1 MKFKLSFK
9 QQNMILATIIALIQV
24 MILQTLFVEDKI
36 NTLNKNIKSDLHTS
50 AVFISKTPFIK
61 EKLKNRENDYTI
73 QSFTKELIEEN
84 ENIDI
89 IVVADITGEKY
100 SHLDE
105 SQIGDIFKNPDKKDV
120 LEKGIS
126 YYSSMTGSMGK
137 TLRYFEPIFYGN
149 EQVGFVM
156 VGKYQTEI
164 EGLMKNIIG
173 VFTILF
179 IVSLI
184 INIVLANWFAKKIKN
199 KIFGMEPEEI
209 ARLYTQKEIILNNIK
224 EGIIALDNKDKII
237 EVNNACY
244 HLLKDFNEEKF
255 FEKISSYIEKREVIE
270 IKEFIIDGEKIFLS
284 IYPMIGAQGYL
295 GSIITIIDRNE
306 INKVAKEITGV
317 DEIIRN
323 LRATVHEFKNK
334 LHVILGLIKIEEY
347 DEARKY
353 IINTQESHEL
363 VDGKFI
369 SIEDNYI
376 KGLLI
381 SRQLVANERNISFE
395 IDNESNLYENH
406 GQIEPYDLIT
416 IIGNLL
422 ENAFEACLSSRRE
435 DMKVEISIKE
445 DSEKIFIKVKDNGIP
460 INKDIKSTLFVQG
473 VSSKGNGRGFGL
485 ALIKSRVE
493 LYSGNIQID
502 EVEDT
507 KIFIIEMNKGGS
519 NEKSNDN

>member
-1 MKFKLSFK
+1 M
-9 QQNMILATIIALIQV
+9 
-24 MILQTLFVEDKI
+24 
-36 NTLNKNIKSDLHTS
+36 
-50 AVFISKTPFIK
+50 
-61 EKLKNRENDYTI
+61 
-73 QSFTKELIEEN
+73 
-84 ENIDI
+84 
-89 IVVADITGEKY
+89 
-100 SHLDE
+100 
-105 SQIGDIFKNPDKKDV
+105 
-120 LEKGIS
+120 
-126 YYSSMTGSMGK
+126 
-137 TLRYFEPIFYGN
+137 
-149 EQVGFVM
+149 
-156 VGKYQTEI
+156 
-164 EGLMKNIIG
+164 
-173 VFTILF
+173 
-179 IVSLI
+179 
-184 INIVLANWFAKKIKN
+184 
-199 KIFGMEPEEI
+199 
-209 ARLYTQKEIILNNIK
+209 
-224 EGIIALDNKDKII
+224 
-237 EVNNACY
+237 
-244 HLLKDFNEEKF
+244 
-255 FEKISSYIEKREVIE
+255 
-270 IKEFIIDGEKIFLS
+270 
-284 IYPMIGAQGYL
+284 
-295 GSIITIIDRNE
+295 
-306 INKVAKEITGV
+306 AKEITGV

-460 INKDIKSTLFVQG
+460 INTDIKSTLLVQG